1 MKDSSHK
8 HFSTGHFSMGMTDSE
23 FERMATETLACIEAS
38 VEAATESASLDID
51 LQMKP
56 GGVLE
61 LGFEDGTKMIV
72 NRQGAIREIWV
83 AARSGGYHFRYDGHR
98 WVDTRDGGELFA
110 ALSRMVSAQ
119 GGAAVVLSPR

>member
-1 MKDSSHK
+1 
-8 HFSTGHFSMGMTDSE
+8 MGMTDSE
-23 FERMATETLACIEAS
+23 FDRLATETLAGIEAS
-38 VEAATESASLDID
+38 VEAAAEAAGLDID

-61 LGFEDGTKMIV
+61 LEFDDASKMVV
-72 NRQGAIREIWV
+72 NRQGAAREIWI
-83 AARSGGYHFRYDGHR
+83 AAKSGGYHFRYDGHR

-119 GGAAVVLSPR
+119 GGSAVILAPR

>member
-1 MKDSSHK
+1 M
-8 HFSTGHFSMGMTDSE
+8 STPTQSESE
-23 FERMATETLACIEAS
+23 FERMASETLAGIEAA
-38 VEAATESASLDID
+38 VEAAADSVGIDID

-61 LGFEDGTKMIV
+61 LEFEDGSKMIV
-72 NRQGAIREIWV
+72 NRQGATREIWV
-83 AARSGGYHFRYDGHR
+83 AARSGGYHFRYDGQR

-119 GGAAVVLSPR
+119 GGTAVILAPR

>member
-1 MKDSSHK
+1 MSE
-8 HFSTGHFSMGMTDSE
+8 SE
-23 FERMATETLACIEAS
+23 FERMASETLAGIEAS
-38 VEAATESASLDID
+38 VEAAADSAGIDID

-61 LGFEDGTKMIV
+61 LEFEDGSKMIV
-72 NRQGAIREIWV
+72 NRQGAAREIWV
-83 AARSGGYHFRYDGHR
+83 AAKSGGYHFLYDGHR

-119 GGAAVVLSPR
+119 SGTAVILAPR